1 MPPLKPP
8 FTRPSAIVWLIALT
22 LLVVV
27 VLVTACGGGET
38 SDTVLMRNTYSE
50 LVDWHISG
58 LWVVNCPVAWVR
70 IANYNNVP
78 IKDIQITYKTY
89 DYEGKQLNQ
98 GTTTLEGEVAPG
110 NVKNFIE
117 QYLGL
122 VDLRSEKLS
131 VQVVGVSPAN

>member
-1 MPPLKPP
+1 
-8 FTRPSAIVWLIALT
+8 VWLIALT

-27 VLVTACGGGET
+27 VTACGGGET

-89 DYEGKQLNQ
+89 DYEGKQLN
-98 GTTTLEGEVAPG
+98 TTTLEGEVAPG